1 MSKRKKKRALLM
13 ERDALKRE
21 RDALTVALEECKRDL
36 ECQLD
41 EHIRERQWAECQISK
56 ERRETVHTLRQLRR
70 WQLYT
75 VAAWIVALIAAMVRV

>member
-21 RDALTVALEECKRDL
+21 RDALTVALEECRQDL
-36 ECQLD
+36 EHLVD
-41 EHIRERQWAECQISK
+41 EHIRERQQAACQRSK
-56 ERRETVHTLRQLRR
+56 ERREAVRTLRQLRR

-75 VAAWIVALIAAMVRV
+75 AAAWIVALIAAIVRV